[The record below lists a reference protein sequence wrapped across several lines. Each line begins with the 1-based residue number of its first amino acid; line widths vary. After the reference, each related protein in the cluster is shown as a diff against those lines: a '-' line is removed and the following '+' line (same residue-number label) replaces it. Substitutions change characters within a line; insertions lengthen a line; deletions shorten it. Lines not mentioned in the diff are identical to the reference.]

1 MKQRDVLLA
10 GALMLGMGLTAQ
22 AQEESRLFFFGFE
35 DGMASFTDSTH
46 PLDSITTIS
55 YYKGNPT
62 ESGWVIDHVRD
73 SVMYMLNGI
82 TPIGSRGDEAVIV
95 EDLDGEHAAEFED
108 MGAEGGARYFK
119 YVAGDASSEAND
131 YQANLFI
138 RGVQID
144 DNTSYRLVYY
154 VKATQTG
161 KMYTDLL
168 RGYYNSEKPLSMT
181 GASGGEFRLHKT
193 EFKDTQWERV
203 TMMSYYQNDSVAER
217 HMYNAGYWW
226 TGSWTHKNPE
236 TGLECN
242 YIQQFDKY
250 FVRLAF
256 TGPNATYYVDDIAL
270 YKSWIGGAESNADII
285 RVNFGYD
292 TNLAQLAKA
301 SEFNAIKLPGE
312 YFSVTGIDHAVSEE
326 PTEIKVLYAEYH
338 SDGYLYMWLDDECD
352 YYEDLRVNFINPED
366 PTLQLKYTGSLY
378 PMALDTT
385 WVNAGKIVPDF
396 SNEFVVPNP
405 NVFAISIEALAPVM
419 KGSAPETGSFNL
431 DSDTRE
437 IKMYLTKKPYIDT
450 ENKTETT
457 EKGVLAILQ
466 AAGVKEYWLAGEWN
480 EEEKSL
486 TFVRQAKYTQP
497 LKGDYTFTMVNAR
510 AAATTDPG
518 VDQQISLSFG
528 DLTGGAPVFYY
539 QSQVEWT
546 KSEVANESVP
556 HGWTIADASI
566 GSTPQVGTGEKKSGQ
581 SRIYFF
587 NDGGQFTRGMYICPR
602 GTSVDAS
609 FVYGNAEGYGLN
621 LKPGEYWLSFA
632 AFGWDGKTETK
643 VYIYPYGS
651 EEKGEPV
658 LAFTPENQEGN
669 ATAKANYT
677 VNIAS
682 SYRISFNIA
691 EEGNYCIE
699 FFIDKSKNWGATVVG
714 AIELS
719 NQYSAA
725 YKYLQNLIDAQ
736 TNAAAKVAVAEATAE
751 KYSGAVLTALKDV
764 IAKYASF
771 KSTSP
776 SEYTAVTKEINDAN
790 VLLQNHM
797 TAVDKFYTEY
807 AASEAKRDE
816 YAGDSAAEKG
826 LAAYAALLAKI
837 AEYASMDPTVKTD
850 DEINAITA
858 EMTAAT
864 KAVVDRVN
872 NNAAFNTALENLLA
886 VIENEEN
893 AQYAGFVEFTNA
905 QATYNAEKDDNT
917 ITMTDDELA
926 AATKALTSAKVNF
939 NNKVEGV
946 NAMTVQI
953 KALAELA
960 EALEVDFD
968 ALKAGSAAEIKAAVA
983 AAVDADPVLTETL
996 KSAIKYTIYKKI
1008 AEGELDLTSDSLDV
1022 TPFINNYNLYST
1034 AAADVDM
1041 EWFNYTYSAPND
1053 RWRVKKNTFETVFP
1067 GWTVQG
1073 KGGNVHIGDETIN
1086 WKSEEKAPVFDAYI
1100 GLDWSSSVVLTGTV
1114 EGLPVGKYSIGV
1126 GTNAQ
1131 KTGSQLIATV
1141 GEVSDTV
1148 KVAEGSSDYPSVA
1161 NVFVYGVE
1169 ATEGTVGIKYEASSG
1184 SGWSRVDNFAAIL
1197 TGTVDV
1203 EYGSLV
1209 EAAKAAAEQSLNS
1222 VEAVENA
1229 SSVKYYNIN
1238 GVQTAQP
1245 KGVTIKVSTGKNGK
1259 VNAQKVLVK

>member
-10 GALMLGMGLTAQ
+10 GALMLGMGLNAQ

-35 DGMASFTDSTH
+35 DGMASFTDSTN
-46 PLDSITTIS
+46 PLDSITSIS

-62 ESGWVIDHVRD
+62 EVGWEIDHVRD
-73 SVMYMLNGI
+73 SVMYMLNGVS
-82 TPIGSRGDEAVIV
+82 PLSSRGDSYEIIEEV
-95 EDLDGEHAAEFED
+95 DDSHAAEFAE
-108 MGAEGGARYFK
+108 MGAEGGQKYFK
-119 YVAGDASSEAND
+119 YIAGGQASDNEANNYEAD
-131 YQANLFI
+131 LFI
-138 RGVQID
+138 RGVQIEN
-144 DNTSYRLVYY
+144 NTSYRLVYY
-154 VKATQTG
+154 VKGSKGG
-161 KMYTDLL
+161 KMHTDLL

-181 GASGGEFRLHKT
+181 GASGGEFTLHKT
-193 EFKDTQWERV
+193 EFNDQWERV

-217 HMYNAGYWW
+217 HMYNSGYWW
-226 TGSWTHKNPE
+226 TGSWTHNNPE

-250 FVRLAF
+250 FVRLSF
-256 TGPNATYYVDDIAL
+256 SGPAATYYVDDIAL

-285 RVNFGYD
+285 RINFGYE
-292 TNLAQLAKA
+292 TNLAALAKA
-301 SEFNAIKLPGE
+301 DVNKAIVLPGE
-312 YFSVTGIDHAVSEE
+312 YFSVTGIDRAQGDD
-326 PTEIKVLYAEYH
+326 PREIEVLSAEYH
-338 SDGYLYMWLDDECD
+338 DDGYMYMWLDDDCD

-366 PTLQLKYTGSLY
+366 PALQLKYTGSLY

-385 WVNAGKIVPDF
+385 WVKEGKVVPGF

-405 NVFAISIEALAPVM
+405 NVFANSIKEVAPVVVGAEPEVNSFTLDPQTKSIKVYM
-419 KGSAPETGSFNL
+419 SKETYVEVSKG
-431 DSDTRE
+431 
-437 IKMYLTKKPYIDT
+437 
-450 ENKTETT
+450 ETT
-457 EKGVLAILQ
+457 EKGVLARMKGSGVNEIWLPGEYDKTDGSVTFTRQNKYTTPLNGDFDFVIMNLRSGVAYEAREDITIKYSFGPADVAPIIFANADFTGMKKGTSEIEGFSVNESCMMEVTDFSGLYSQ
-466 AAGVKEYWLAGEWN
+466 ALKFGLFGKNLPNGAPVLTYEFEVNQPGEWMVRFGTTGCLKNSWNDDCKMEVRLMNAADTLKYYVEDGSGYKPEEGGVVKEIEDIAWSINFENTGKYTLEFKMPN
-480 EEEKSL
+480 ENSWSGGHKGGRILYYVKVSNNYSSAYTYIDKFNKAYEAAKAKQADAFATS
-486 TFVRQAKYTQP
+486 AKYTGEIYDA
-497 LKGDYTFTMVNAR
+497 L
-510 AAATTDPG
+510 
-518 VDQQISLSFG
+518 
-528 DLTGGAPVFYY
+528 
-539 QSQVEWT
+539 
-546 KSEVANESVP
+546 VA
-556 HGWTIADASI
+556 
-566 GSTPQVGTGEKKSGQ
+566 
-581 SRIYFF
+581 
-587 NDGGQFTRGMYICPR
+587 
-602 GTSVDAS
+602 
-609 FVYGNAEGYGLN
+609 
-621 LKPGEYWLSFA
+621 
-632 AFGWDGKTETK
+632 
-643 VYIYPYGS
+643 
-651 EEKGEPV
+651 
-658 LAFTPENQEGN
+658 
-669 ATAKANYT
+669 
-677 VNIAS
+677 
-682 SYRISFNIA
+682 
-691 EEGNYCIE
+691 
-699 FFIDKSKNWGATVVG
+699 
-714 AIELS
+714 
-719 NQYSAA
+719 
-725 YKYLQNLIDAQ
+725 
-736 TNAAAKVAVAEATAE
+736 
-751 KYSGAVLTALKDV
+751 V
-764 IAKYASF
+764 IAKYVGFSDT
-771 KSTSP
+771 KPTHYNTVVDSLN
-776 SEYTAVTKEINDAN
+776 TA
-790 VLLQNHM
+790 
-797 TAVDKFYTEY
+797 TATLSSRMELVDKYYSTY
-807 AASEAKRDE
+807 ADAEAKRDE
-816 YAGDSAAEKG
+816 YTEAAEAG
-826 LAAYAALLAKI
+826 LEAHKALIAKI
-837 AEYASMDPTVKTD
+837 NEYATLDATKKTN
-850 DEINAITA
+850 DEITAITNEVA
-858 EMTAAT
+858 DAT
-864 KAVVDRVN
+864 KAVIDRVN
-872 NNAAFNTALENLLA
+872 NNDAFKKALENLLA

-926 AATKALTSAKVNF
+926 AATKAVTLAKVNF

-983 AAVDADPVLTETL
+983 TAVDADPVLTETL

-1022 TPFINNYNLYST
+1022 TPFINNYNLYSP

-1126 GTNAQ
+1126 ASNTQ
-1131 KTGSQLIATV
+1131 KTGSQLIAIV

-1148 KVAEGSSDYPSVA
+1148 QIATGSSDYVA
-1161 NVFVYGVE
+1161 VPNNFVYGVE

-1184 SGWSRVDNFAAIL
+1184 EGWSRIDNFAAIL
-1197 TGTVDV
+1197 TGIVDV

-1245 KGVTIKVSTGKNGK
+1245 KGVTIKVNTGKNGK